1 MEKLFEQLDREQE
14 FETTSVSGWVMGEL
28 GRIPKAED
36 TFEYQG
42 LEVTVLTMAGK
53 RVGKVRIRI
62 LPEDGQEE

>member
-1 MEKLFEQLDREQE
+1 
-14 FETTSVSGWVMGEL
+14 MGEL